1 MGPGFIERISR
12 NAPPEVLAQLA
23 EHIASRTMQRI
34 GERIYV
40 GAQALAHVGANPAGV
55 VIALEVAQNLN
66 AVLHL
71 PENPPGM
78 TMLICADALVGI
90 SMRIVENGGLSA
102 RGLELL
108 KSAIA
113 AFNARAETPLN

>member
-23 EHIASRTMQRI
+23 EHIASKTMQRI
-34 GERIYV
+34 GDRCYV
-40 GAQALAHVGANPAGV
+40 AAQALAHVGANPAGV
-55 VIALEVAQNLN
+55 VIALEVAQSLD

-71 PENPPGM
+71 PENPHGM

-90 SMRIVENGGLSA
+90 SMRIVENHALSEQ
-102 RGLELL
+102 GLELL
-108 KSAIA
+108 KAAIA
-113 AFNARAETPLN
+113 AFRERPDTPLN